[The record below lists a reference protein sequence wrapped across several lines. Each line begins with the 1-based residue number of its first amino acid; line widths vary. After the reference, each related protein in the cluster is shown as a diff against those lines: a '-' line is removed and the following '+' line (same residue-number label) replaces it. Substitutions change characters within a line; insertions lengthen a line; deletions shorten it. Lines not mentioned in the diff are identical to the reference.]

1 MGYRFHL
8 VGDFGE
14 LLRIEDNDYFTNYF
28 ILSEDGECLQR
39 VNADKFKKEFLLYE
53 DLRNN
58 TWDKEF
64 KKQYDVIKNYLKGVN
79 YENNWRS
86 KSI

>member
-79 YENNWRS
+79 YENN
-86 KSI
+86 